1 LSRWSTWGWGVLAGL
16 RSNANVSGEIRG
28 SDCKRTGHRGHQEP
42 DRAVVAVRTAQIAVD
57 RRNRLA
63 AAEAVV
69 AVAVAVEVLLRKV
82 IRLHPMLVL
91 LLISMRDP
99 LYLLIDDRKVLVC
112 VMEGG

>member
-1 LSRWSTWGWGVLAGL
+1 MAGL
-16 RSNANVSGEIRG
+16 RSDPDVSVDRNR

-69 AVAVAVEVLLRKV
+69 AVVAEVLLRKV
-82 IRLHPMLVL
+82 IRLHLMLVL

-99 LYLLIDDRKVLVC
+99 LYLLID
-112 VMEGG
+112 